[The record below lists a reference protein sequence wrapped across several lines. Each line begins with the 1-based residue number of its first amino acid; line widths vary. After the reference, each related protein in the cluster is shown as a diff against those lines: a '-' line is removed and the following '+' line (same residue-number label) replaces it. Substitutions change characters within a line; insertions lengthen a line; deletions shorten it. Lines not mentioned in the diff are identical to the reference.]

1 MHFNRDK
8 MRLLRLHSVGI
19 DDPYDRPSHYDAD
32 EIDLRLTAS
41 EILELG
47 QLNDG
52 GPPEKRRGIHLSG
65 IGVWT

>member
-1 MHFNRDK
+1 M
-8 MRLLRLHSVGI
+8 
-19 DDPYDRPSHYDAD
+19 DDATHPTNNDAD

-47 QLNDG
+47 DLNYG
-52 GPPEKRRGIHLSG
+52 AHPKNGG